1 MINYKLKI
9 ECQSDKVLSS
19 DITFVSGDVKACKL
33 TFDFFDDGALLDIQN
48 CVLVVR
54 ARRADGSCVEGAGE
68 IVDGKGVFIPE
79 NSIYAIPGEL
89 RLEIALCDSAKSYI
103 TTKIITAE
111 VMEGIGGNNEPEATE
126 VSVFVTLINQVQS
139 KIEAA
144 NKLIE
149 DSIPVKGVDYWTD
162 EDKAQIVADVL
173 EALPSAEEVAY

>member
-33 TFDFFDDGALLDIQN
+33 TFDFFDDGVLLDIQN

-54 ARRADGSCVEGAGE
+54 ARRADGTCVEGAGE

-79 NSIYAIPGEL
+79 NNIYSIPGEL

-111 VMEGIGGNNEPEATE
+111 VVEGIGDNNEPEATE
-126 VSVFVTLINQVQS
+126 ISVFVTLLNQVQS
-139 KIEAA
+139 KIEAI

-162 EDKAQIVADVL
+162 EDKAEIKAYVD
-173 EALPSAEEVAY
+173 EAILGGEW